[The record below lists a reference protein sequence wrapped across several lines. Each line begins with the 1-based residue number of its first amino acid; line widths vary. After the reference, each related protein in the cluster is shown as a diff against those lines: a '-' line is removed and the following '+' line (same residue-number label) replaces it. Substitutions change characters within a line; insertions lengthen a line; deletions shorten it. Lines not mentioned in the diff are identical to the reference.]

1 MGIFS
6 QTANKGSEPTATG
19 GVFSQA
25 ASKQP
30 SISENI
36 YSGLVAQPPQ
46 DPNLPDPGKASLANL
61 KYNVGKLPGQL
72 ADVGKKAFNAVTSS
86 EQGFGSEIA
95 AAISAPSAQKQADEL
110 NKQHQDNID
119 QLKKMSSANKAAG
132 KDSSHIDMLIQ
143 KMSAEPMHQA
153 SDVVPAINDSNEKVI
168 GNAVG
173 MGADI
178 VSGGALESGA
188 KAVAKTSAKGVVAG
202 VTKGA
207 IAGAKAGVVPGAV
220 QGLASG
226 LKSEQGVGGVAAST
240 VEGGA
245 TGAVAGAVGGGVLG
259 GVKAEPKPQVDN
271 TLQDAISVTKPVLN
285 KKENIAALERSGQPG
300 GATIKGPLGTYQVAP
315 SPRDIKVAGSVQDV
329 VSPKASPID
338 NIVAVNNKIEHV
350 AENEVRPVLQANPM
364 AFNLKTLNAH
374 IRDNVPIPNYIKAD
388 PILQKTYD
396 LTRES
401 MIEEA
406 AQNPKTLE
414 GLWDSRIS
422 FDHTAERQ
430 IGSLNPTDT
439 KVAVIKQAVL
449 DTRKA
454 VNDYI
459 AQNLP
464 NGNADFTAKMQQMNH
479 MYEARSNI
487 AEANY
492 KLLNSN
498 AVSRWIKQNPAKAKA
513 LKIGAGLVGLGV
525 AGDYAKHLVIP

>member
-6 QTANKGSEPTATG
+6 QAANKGSQNASG
-19 GVFSQA
+19 GVFNQA
-25 ASKQP
+25 ASAKAAPISDTIWNGIGTPTP
-30 SISENI
+30 S
-36 YSGLVAQPPQ
+36 G
-46 DPNLPDPGKASLANL
+46 NL
-61 KYNVGKLPGQL
+61 KSNLSALPGQVAGAGTAL
-72 ADVGKKAFNAVTSS
+72 FNAVTGS
-86 EQGFGSEIA
+86 EQGFGNEIA
-95 AAISAPSAQKQADEL
+95 AGIGAPSAQKQADQL
-110 NKQHQDNID
+110 NTQHQTTLQSAI
-119 QLKKMSSANKAAG
+119 QLSKSLKASG
-132 KDSSHIDMLIQ
+132 KDSSKVDSMIKDLQ
-143 KMSAEPMHQA
+143 SAPLHQV
-153 SDVVPAINDSNEKVI
+153 SDVLPAVNDSNEKVI

-173 MGADI
+173 VGADI
-178 VSGGALESGA
+178 LSAGSLESGA
-188 KAVAKTSAKGVVAG
+188 KAATAAPAKGVLAG
-202 VTKGA
+202 LGRGA
-207 IAGAKAGVVPGAV
+207 LAGAKAGILPGAA

-226 LKSEQGVGGVAAST
+226 LKQEKGVGGVVAST
-240 VEGGA
+240 ALGGA
-245 TGAVAGAVGGGVLG
+245 TGAATGAVIGGALG
-259 GVKAEPKPQVDN
+259 GFNAEPKPD
-271 TLQDAISVTKPVLN
+271 TSLEDAVSVTKPSLS

-300 GATIKGPLGTYQVAP
+300 GATVKGPLGTYEVAP
-315 SPRDIKVAGSVQDV
+315 SPRDLKVAASVQDV

-338 NIVAVNNKIEHV
+338 NIVAVNNKIENV

-364 AFNLKTLNAH
+364 AFNLKTLNSH
-374 IRDNVPIPNYIKAD
+374 IANNVQIPNYIKAD
-388 PILQKTYD
+388 PVLQKTYD

-414 GLWDSRIS
+414 GLWDSRIA

-430 IGSLNPTDT
+430 IGSLDPTDT

-464 NGNADFTAKMQQMNH
+464 NGDADFTQKMQQMNQ

-487 AEANY
+487 AESNV

-525 AGDYAKHLVIP
+525 AGDYAKHLALP